1 MFNISSSSSTGGT
14 SAHIHTSFVS
24 MTTAAGTSL
33 NGILGAANSS
43 SAGLPSFV
51 NFSAVM
57 YGGSSVNKTMTIQ
70 FRSEVSGSQVYLM
83 AGSTVTVT
91 QIG

>member
-33 NGILGAANSS
+33 NGILGAANPS

-70 FRSEVSGSQVYLM
+70 FRSEVSGSAVYLM
-83 AGSTVTVT
+83 LGSTVTVT